1 MPSFTTFETANMK
14 QIPLLLLM
22 FFCTL
27 TYAGQAYKS
36 VDENGNIT
44 YSQFPPSDKQDSESI
59 TVKTQKSS
67 SAAQSKQKLE
77 SARQKLLES
86 SVDRNTET
94 AEKKEAKEEAE
105 RMAENCGKA
114 KQRLRDIQNNGRI
127 YKTLEDGERHWYS
140 EKEREGMISKAKEQ
154 VKKYCQ

>member
-1 MPSFTTFETANMK
+1 MRISLFLLIIISFNLHAS
-14 QIPLLLLM
+14 
-22 FFCTL
+22 
-27 TYAGQAYKS
+27 GVYKW
-36 VDENGNIT
+36 VDENGQT
-44 YSQFPPSDKQDSESI
+44 QFSQFPPESAPEAKQIEIDNPQSGN
-59 TVKTQKSS
+59 
-67 SAAQSKQKLE
+67 SAAAQERLKQT
-77 SARQKLLES
+77 RQKLLES

-140 EKEREGMISKAKEQ
+140 EKEREGMISKAKDQ